1 MPSVLCSPLPQ
12 EAVPE
17 TKGSCCQCGARGC
30 SARGTGHTEDTT
42 GCGVGRATRRE
53 GRASGNAL
61 GQATSVVSQLDD
73 ISGGGRAAAGQRRP
87 PQSPRPRPGTPT
99 TRRPPACLWWPPQ
112 QPPQRRSSERGVCH
126 RERAVA
132 ATGPQEDGLRLPPPC
147 GPSGLASR
155 ALRAGL
161 SCLPQTPGG
170 SACRSLCG
178 VVAGETQEAPPP
190 VSAASRGHPDRRGST
205 SCGCAGTCPLP
216 AVCGAACS
224 HVSARRPVGMGLCR
238 GACSVPCVSDT
249 EALAAGRQLPLTCL
263 LFPLPNKVLM
273 LTRSFSWEEWAHF
286 LCRLQPVNTGC
297 LFTWVCPR
305 QHFTISSMYFCV
317 CLVKFT
323 PKCPTF
329 WGLAVNG
336 TVLIPAPRVCCW
348 VHPAGRPPWPCI
360 P

>member
-1 MPSVLCSPLPQ
+1 M
-12 EAVPE
+12 
-17 TKGSCCQCGARGC
+17 ARAGP
-30 SARGTGHTEDTT
+30 H
-42 GCGVGRATRRE
+42 VGRAERQGTLWAKRPLLLPSWTTSAEAGGLPQASEDPRSSLGLGP
-53 GRASGNAL
+53 GRLPL
-61 GQATSVVSQLDD
+61 GVPRSSHP
-73 ISGGGRAAAGQRRP
+73 SAAA
-87 PQSPRPRPGTPT
+87 QSEESVTANVRSRPRAL
-99 TRRPPACLWWPPQ
+99 RRTACACRRRAGPAASPPA
-112 QPPQRRSSERGVCH
+112 
-126 RERAVA
+126 
-132 ATGPQEDGLRLPPPC
+132 
-147 GPSGLASR
+147 PSGLASR
-155 ALRAGL
+155 VSPRPRAT
-161 SCLPQTPGG
+161 LPAIR
-170 SACRSLCG
+170 SAVWSQGRRRKRRPLCT
-178 VVAGETQEAPPP
+178 AAPPP

-273 LTRSFSWEEWAHF
+273 LTRSFSWEEWARF

>member
-1 MPSVLCSPLPQ
+1 MAWAGP
-12 EAVPE
+12 
-17 TKGSCCQCGARGC
+17 
-30 SARGTGHTEDTT
+30 H
-42 GCGVGRATRRE
+42 VGRAERQGTPWAKRPLLFPSWTTSAEAGGLPQASEDPRSPLGLGP
-53 GRASGNAL
+53 GRLPL
-61 GQATSVVSQLDD
+61 GVPRSSHP
-73 ISGGGRAAAGQRRP
+73 SAAAQSEESVTANVRSRPRALRRTACACRP
-87 PQSPRPRPGTPT
+87 PCR
-99 TRRPPACLWWPPQ
+99 
-112 QPPQRRSSERGVCH
+112 
-126 RERAVA
+126 
-132 ATGPQEDGLRLPPPC
+132 
-147 GPSGLASR
+147 PSGLACR

-224 HVSARRPVGMGLCR
+224 HVSARRLVGMGLCR